1 MTKTIQLG
9 ECLSNMGSG
18 FANLSKSSGKKAI
31 ADLAVPLTKEVLSG
45 QVSNM
50 ALNITLKAVN
60 KLGNKLT

>member
-1 MTKTIQLG
+1 
-9 ECLSNMGSG
+9 MGSE

-50 ALNITLKAVN
+50 ALNIILKAVN